1 MDISANDQAL
11 DALIPDDSAAVKPVD
26 EIASQART
34 VAALDHLLIN
44 EQAAAEACRRAIL
57 MFHQLPVAGVLAGVM
72 DGHQQR
78 AIVLRETIIT
88 LHGVPTELR
97 GQDHTTAELFSS
109 DVHLVLA
116 LLLDLEQRGVADYR
130 QALPQLDDL
139 TRTLIEAELLPA
151 QERALAALS
160 GAQPP
165 SPDGAV

>member
-1 MDISANDQAL
+1 MNISANDQDL
-11 DALIPDDSAAVKPVD
+11 DAILPSDPAEETSGDEAASRALT
-26 EIASQART
+26 I
-34 VAALDHLLIN
+34 AALDHLLIH

-57 MFHQLPVAGVLAGVM
+57 RFHQLPVAAVLAGVM

-78 AIVLRETIIT
+78 AVVLRETAFT
-88 LHGVPTELR
+88 HHGIPTELR
-97 GQDHTTAELFSS
+97 VQDNTITALFST
-109 DVHLVLA
+109 DVRLVLA

-139 TRTLIEAELLPA
+139 TRTMIEAELLPA

-165 SPDGAV
+165 SPDGTV